1 MKEAAD
7 FSPYLIINV
16 VVNFFSCYTTIMSNI
31 VLIFALRRSSSLP
44 KTLKALILSVA
55 VSDLG
60 IGLVVQP
67 LYIARMIMQIQ
78 QTDDQETSK
87 DIDRALRPIGR
98 TLGYASFFG
107 VTAISVDRFLAIH
120 LHLKHQELLTY
131 QEFVTYK
138 RVVAAVILS
147 WLLSAFLALT
157 GVLSGGY
164 VCNLASVTVALVC
177 LLTMGLIYF
186 KIYIAVRRHT
196 VQVHAQP
203 AQAVAPNEE
212 NRSNFERVRKT
223 AVGTFYAYLL
233 FLACHLPIAI
243 VILETRRNEVG
254 EHMSIYTHTLLYLS
268 SSLVPLVYCWKF
280 RHIRCAIKNILRDI
294 LQARIRFRKGRFH

>member
-1 MKEAAD
+1 MEEAGD

-16 VVNFFSCYTTIMSNI
+16 VVNSFSCYTTIMLNI

-44 KTLKALILSVA
+44 KTLKALILSVV

-67 LYIARMIMQIQ
+67 LYMARMLMQIQ
-78 QTDDQETSK
+78 QTDDQETYNS
-87 DIDRALRPIGR
+87 INRALRLIGR

-107 VTAISVDRFLAIH
+107 VTTISVDRFLAIH

-147 WLLSAFLALT
+147 WLLSAFLVLT
-157 GVLSGGY
+157 GVFSGTY
-164 VCNLASVTVALVC
+164 VCNLAAVTVALVC

-186 KIYIAVRRHT
+186 KIYIVVRRHT
-196 VQVHAQP
+196 VQVHAEP
-203 AQAVAPNEE
+203 AEAVAPNEE

-223 AVGTFYAYLL
+223 ALGTFYVYLL

-243 VILETRRNEVG
+243 VHVILATRMNNVG
-254 EHMSIYTHTLLYLS
+254 EHLLIYARTLLYLS

-280 RHIRCAIKNILRDI
+280 RHIRCAIKNILREKFASQNQI
-294 LQARIRFRKGRFH
+294 QQG

>member
-7 FSPYLIINV
+7 FSPCLIINV
-16 VVNFFSCYTTIMSNI
+16 VVNSFSCYTTIMLNI

-67 LYIARMIMQIQ
+67 LYIARMIMEIQ

-212 NRSNFERVRKT
+212 NRSNFERLRKT
-223 AVGTFYAYLL
+223 AVGTFYVYLL
-233 FLACHLPIAI
+233 FLACHLAIAI
-243 VILETRRNEVG
+243 EILETRRNKVW
-254 EHMSIYTHTLLYLS
+254 EHMLMYSNTLLYLS

-280 RHIRCAIKNILRDI
+280 RHIRCAIKNILSDI
-294 LQARIRFRKGRFH
+294 FASQNQIQEG

>member
-1 MKEAAD
+1 MRD
-7 FSPYLIINV
+7 FTPSLVLNC
-16 VVNFFSCYTTIMSNI
+16 VVNSFLSYATVMLNI
-31 VLIFALRRSSSLP
+31 VLIFALRRTSSLP

-55 VSDLG
+55 VSD
-60 IGLVVQP
+60 IGVGLLVQP
-67 LYIARMIMQIQ
+67 LYIARLLMEIKN
-78 QTDDQETSK
+78 TNHHWNETYE
-87 DIDRALRPIGR
+87 DVVRTIGR
-98 TLGYASFFG
+98 TLGYVSFFG
-107 VTAISVDRFLAIH
+107 VTTISVDRFLAIH

-157 GVLSGGY
+157 GVLSGRY
-164 VCNLASVTVALVC
+164 VCNIAAVTVGLVC

-212 NRSNFERVRKT
+212 NRSNFERLRKT
-223 AVGTFYAYLL
+223 AVGTFYVYLL

-243 VILETRRNEVG
+243 VILTGRKTNKKRQ
-254 EHMSIYTHTLLYLS
+254 HFKIYAETLLYLS
-268 SSLVPLVYCWKF
+268 TSLVPLVYCWKF
-280 RHIRCAIKNILRDI
+280 RHIRCAVKNILRNTFASQNQIQED
-294 LQARIRFRKGRFH
+294 

>member
-1 MKEAAD
+1 MEEARE
-7 FSPYLIINV
+7 FTPSLVLNC
-16 VVNFFSCYTTIMSNI
+16 VVNSFVSYATVMLNI
-31 VLIFALRRSSSLP
+31 VLIVALRRTSSLP

-55 VSDLG
+55 LSD
-60 IGLVVQP
+60 IGMGVLVQP
-67 LYIARMIMQIQ
+67 LNIARLLMEIKN
-78 QTDDQETSK
+78 TNHHWNETYK
-87 DIDRALRPIGR
+87 DVVRTIGR
-98 TLGYASFFG
+98 TLGYVSFFG
-107 VTAISVDRFLAIH
+107 VTTISVDRFLAIH

-212 NRSNFERVRKT
+212 NRSNFERLRKT
-223 AVGTFYAYLL
+223 AVGTFYVYLL

-243 VILETRRNEVG
+243 VILTGRKTNKKRQ
-254 EHMSIYTHTLLYLS
+254 HFKIYAHTLLYLS

-294 LQARIRFRKGRFH
+294 FASQNQIQQG

>member
-1 MKEAAD
+1 MKEAGD
-7 FSPYLIINV
+7 ISPRLIINV
-16 VVNFFSCYTTIMSNI
+16 VVNSFSCYTTIMLNI
-31 VLIFALRRSSSLP
+31 VLIFALRRTSSLP

-78 QTDDQETSK
+78 QTDDQETYNGT
-87 DIDRALRPIGR
+87 DRALRLIGS

-107 VTAISVDRFLAIH
+107 VTTISVDRFLAIH

-131 QEFVTYK
+131 QEIVTYK

-147 WLLSAFLALT
+147 WILSACLALT
-157 GVLSGGY
+157 GVLSSKN
-164 VCNLASVTVALVC
+164 VCSLIGMTVGLVC

-186 KIYIAVRRHT
+186 KISTVVRRHT

-203 AQAVAPNEE
+203 VEAVAPNVESH
-212 NRSNFERVRKT
+212 SNFERLRKT
-223 AVGTFYAYLL
+223 AVGTFYVYLL

-243 VILETRRNEVG
+243 EILFGPQMNKRK
-254 EHMSIYTHTLLYLS
+254 HLLIYARTLLYLS

-280 RHIRCAIKNILRDI
+280 RHIRCAIKNILRDKFASQNQI
-294 LQARIRFRKGRFH
+294 QEG

>member
-16 VVNFFSCYTTIMSNI
+16 VVNFFSSYTTIMSNI
-31 VLIFALRRSSSLP
+31 VLIFALRRSTSLP

-87 DIDRALRPIGR
+87 DIYTALHPIGR
-98 TLGYASFFG
+98 TLGYVSFLG

-203 AQAVAPNEE
+203 AQAVTPNEE

-223 AVGTFYAYLL
+223 AVGTFYVYLL

-243 VILETRRNEVG
+243 VILVRQRNKVG
-254 EHMSIYTHTLLYLS
+254 EHMLTYTHTLLYLS

-280 RHIRCAIKNILRDI
+280 RHIRCAIKNILRNI
-294 LQARIRFRKGRFH
+294 FASQNQIQEG

>member
-1 MKEAAD
+1 MKEAGD
-7 FSPYLIINV
+7 ISPRLIINV
-16 VVNFFSCYTTIMSNI
+16 VVNSFSCYTTIMLNI

-44 KTLKALILSVA
+44 KPLKALILSVA

-78 QTDDQETSK
+78 QTDDQETSNGT
-87 DIDRALRPIGR
+87 DRALRLIGR

-107 VTAISVDRFLAIH
+107 VTTISVDRFLAIH
-120 LHLKHQELLTY
+120 LHLKHQDLLTY
-131 QEFVTYK
+131 QEIVTYK
-138 RVVAAVILS
+138 RIVATVILS
-147 WLLSAFLALT
+147 WLLGASLALT
-157 GVLSGGY
+157 GVLSHEN
-164 VCNLASVTVALVC
+164 VFNLAGVTVVLVC
-177 LLTMGLIYF
+177 LLAMGLIYF
-186 KIYIAVRRHT
+186 KISIVERRHT

-203 AQAVAPNEE
+203 VEAVAPNVESH
-212 NRSNFERVRKT
+212 SNFERLRKT
-223 AVGTFYAYLL
+223 AVGTFYVYLL

-243 VILETRRNEVG
+243 EILFGPQMNKRK
-254 EHMSIYTHTLLYLS
+254 HLLIYARTLLYLS

-294 LQARIRFRKGRFH
+294 FASQNQIQQS

>member
-1 MKEAAD
+1 MEEARE
-7 FSPYLIINV
+7 FTPSLVLNC
-16 VVNFFSCYTTIMSNI
+16 VVNSFVSYATVMLNI
-31 VLIFALRRSSSLP
+31 VLIVALRRTSSLP

-55 VSDLG
+55 LSD
-60 IGLVVQP
+60 IGMGVLVQP
-67 LYIARMIMQIQ
+67 LNIARLLMEIKN
-78 QTDDQETSK
+78 TNHHWNETYK
-87 DIDRALRPIGR
+87 DVVRTIGR
-98 TLGYASFFG
+98 TLGYVSFFG
-107 VTAISVDRFLAIH
+107 VTTISVDRFLAIH

-212 NRSNFERVRKT
+212 NRSNFERLRKT
-223 AVGTFYAYLL
+223 AVGTFYVYLL

-243 VILETRRNEVG
+243 VILTGRKTNKKRQ
-254 EHMSIYTHTLLYLS
+254 HFKIYAHTLLYLS

-280 RHIRCAIKNILRDI
+280 RHIRCAVKNILRNTFASQNQIQED
-294 LQARIRFRKGRFH
+294 

>member
-7 FSPYLIINV
+7 FSPCLIINV
-16 VVNFFSCYTTIMSNI
+16 VVNSFSCYTTIMLNI

-212 NRSNFERVRKT
+212 NRSNFERLRKT
-223 AVGTFYAYLL
+223 AVGTFYVYLL
-233 FLACHLPIAI
+233 FLACHLGIAI
-243 VILETRRNEVG
+243 EILETRRNKVW
-254 EHMSIYTHTLLYLS
+254 EHMLMYSNTLLYLS
-268 SSLVPLVYCWKF
+268 SSLLPLVYCWKF
-280 RHIRCAIKNILRDI
+280 RHIRCAIKNILSDI
-294 LQARIRFRKGRFH
+294 FASQNQIQEG

>member
-1 MKEAAD
+1 MEEAAD
-7 FSPYLIINV
+7 FSPCLIINV
-16 VVNFFSCYTTIMSNI
+16 VVNSFSCYTTIMLNI

-107 VTAISVDRFLAIH
+107 VTAISVDRFVAIH

-212 NRSNFERVRKT
+212 NRSNFERLRKT
-223 AVGTFYAYLL
+223 AVGTFYVYLL
-233 FLACHLPIAI
+233 FLACHLAIAI
-243 VILETRRNEVG
+243 EILETRRNKVW
-254 EHMSIYTHTLLYLS
+254 EHMLMYSNTLLYLS
-268 SSLVPLVYCWKF
+268 SSLLPLVYCWKF
-280 RHIRCAIKNILRDI
+280 RHIRCAIKNILNDI
-294 LQARIRFRKGRFH
+294 FASQNQIQEG

>member
-16 VVNFFSCYTTIMSNI
+16 VANSFSCYTTIMLNI
-31 VLIFALRRSSSLP
+31 VLIFALRRTSSLP
-44 KTLKALILSVA
+44 KTLKALILSLT

-67 LYIARMIMQIQ
+67 LYIAHMIMQIQ
-78 QTDDQETSK
+78 QTDDQETYNG
-87 DIDRALRPIGR
+87 IDRALRLIGR
-98 TLGYASFFG
+98 TLCYASFFC
-107 VTAISVDRFLAIH
+107 VTTISVDRFLAIH

-131 QEFVTYK
+131 QEIVTYK

-147 WLLSAFLALT
+147 WILSACLALT
-157 GVLSGGY
+157 GVLSSKN
-164 VCNLASVTVALVC
+164 VCNLIGMTVGFVC

-186 KIYIAVRRHT
+186 KISTVVRRHT

-203 AQAVAPNEE
+203 VETVAPNEE
-212 NRSNFERVRKT
+212 SHSNFERLRKT
-223 AVGTFYAYLL
+223 AVGTFYVYLL
-233 FLACHLPIAI
+233 ILACYLPMTI
-243 VILETRRNEVG
+243 VILTGRQKNKMK
-254 EHMSIYTHTLLYLS
+254 HLLIYARTLLYLS

-280 RHIRCAIKNILRDI
+280 RHIRCAVKTILRDKFASQNQI
-294 LQARIRFRKGRFH
+294 QEG

>member
-7 FSPYLIINV
+7 FSPCLIINIV
-16 VVNFFSCYTTIMSNI
+16 ANSFSCYTTIMLNI
-31 VLIFALRRSSSLP
+31 VLIFALRRTSSLP
-44 KTLKALILSVA
+44 KTLKALILSLT
-55 VSDLG
+55 VSDLD

-67 LYIARMIMQIQ
+67 LYMARMLMQIQ
-78 QTDDQETSK
+78 QTDDQETYNG
-87 DIDRALRPIGR
+87 INRALRLIGR

-107 VTAISVDRFLAIH
+107 VTTISVDRFLAIH

-164 VCNLASVTVALVC
+164 VCNLAAVTVALVC

-186 KIYIAVRRHT
+186 KIYIVVRRHT

-223 AVGTFYAYLL
+223 AVGTFYVYLL

-243 VILETRRNEVG
+243 VHVILATRMNNVG
-254 EHMSIYTHTLLYLS
+254 EHL
-268 SSLVPLVYCWKF
+268 F
-280 RHIRCAIKNILRDI
+280 
-294 LQARIRFRKGRFH
+294 

>member
-1 MKEAAD
+1 MEEARE
-7 FSPYLIINV
+7 FTPSLVLNC
-16 VVNFFSCYTTIMSNI
+16 VVNSFLSYATVMLNI
-31 VLIFALRRSSSLP
+31 VLIFALRRTSSLP
-44 KTLKALILSVA
+44 KTLKVLILSVA
-55 VSDLG
+55 VSD
-60 IGLVVQP
+60 IGVGLLVQP
-67 LYIARMIMQIQ
+67 LNIARLLMEIKN
-78 QTDDQETSK
+78 TNHHWNETYK
-87 DIDRALRPIGR
+87 DVVRTIGR
-98 TLGYASFFG
+98 TLGYVSFFG
-107 VTAISVDRFLAIH
+107 VTTISVDRFLAIH

-212 NRSNFERVRKT
+212 NRSNFERLRKT
-223 AVGTFYAYLL
+223 AVGTFYVYLL

-243 VILETRRNEVG
+243 VHVILATRMNNVG
-254 EHMSIYTHTLLYLS
+254 EHLLIYARTLLYLS

-280 RHIRCAIKNILRDI
+280 RHIRCAVKNILRNTFASQNQIQED
-294 LQARIRFRKGRFH
+294 

>member
-1 MKEAAD
+1 MKKA
-7 FSPYLIINV
+7 SLVLNC
-16 VVNFFSCYTTIMSNI
+16 VVNSFLSYATVMLNI
-31 VLIFALRRSSSLP
+31 VLIFALRRTSSLP

-55 VSDLG
+55 VSD
-60 IGLVVQP
+60 IGVGLLVQP
-67 LYIARMIMQIQ
+67 LHIARLLMEIKNTNHHSN
-78 QTDDQETSK
+78 QTYK
-87 DIDRALRPIGR
+87 DVVRTIGR
-98 TLGYASFFG
+98 TLGYVSFFG
-107 VTAISVDRFLAIH
+107 VTTISVDRFLAIH

-212 NRSNFERVRKT
+212 NRSNFERLRKT
-223 AVGTFYAYLL
+223 AVGTFYVYLL
-233 FLACHLPIAI
+233 FLACHLPIDI
-243 VILETRRNEVG
+243 VILTGRQKNKR
-254 EHMSIYTHTLLYLS
+254 HLMIYALTLLYLS

-280 RHIRCAIKNILRDI
+280 RNIRCAIKNILRNI
-294 LQARIRFRKGRFH
+294 FASQNQIQEG

>member
-7 FSPYLIINV
+7 FSPSLIINV
-16 VVNFFSCYTTIMSNI
+16 VVNSFSCYTTIMLNI
-31 VLIFALRRSSSLP
+31 VLIFALRRTSSLP

-60 IGLVVQP
+60 IGLVAQP

-78 QTDDQETSK
+78 QTDDQETYNG
-87 DIDRALRPIGR
+87 IDRALRLIGR
-98 TLGYASFFG
+98 TLGYVSFFG
-107 VTAISVDRFLAIH
+107 VTTISVDRFLAIH

-157 GVLSGGY
+157 GFLSGRY
-164 VCNLASVTVALVC
+164 VCNLAAVTVALVC
-177 LLTMGLIYF
+177 LITMGLIYF

-223 AVGTFYAYLL
+223 AVGTFYVYLL

-243 VILETRRNEVG
+243 VNVATRRNNVG
-254 EHMSIYTHTLLYLS
+254 QHLFIYARTLLYLS

-280 RHIRCAIKNILRDI
+280 RHIRYAIRNILRNI
-294 LQARIRFRKGRFH
+294 FASQNQIQEF

>member
-7 FSPYLIINV
+7 FSPYLIINL
-16 VVNFFSCYTTIMSNI
+16 VVNFFSCYTTIMLNI

-67 LYIARMIMQIQ
+67 LYLARMIMQIQ

-87 DIDRALRPIGR
+87 DIYRALHPIGR

-131 QEFVTYK
+131 QELVTYK

-157 GVLSGGY
+157 GVVSGGY
-164 VCNLASVTVALVC
+164 VCNLAAVTVALVC

-196 VQVHAQP
+196 VQVHAQLT
-203 AQAVAPNEE
+203 QAVAPNEE
-212 NRSNFERVRKT
+212 NRSNFQRVRKT
-223 AVGTFYAYLL
+223 AVGTFYVYLL

-243 VILETRRNEVG
+243 VILETQRNKVG
-254 EHMSIYTHTLLYLS
+254 KHMFIYTHTLLYLS

-280 RHIRCAIKNILRDI
+280 RHIRCAIKKILRNI
-294 LQARIRFRKGRFH
+294 FASQNQIQEG